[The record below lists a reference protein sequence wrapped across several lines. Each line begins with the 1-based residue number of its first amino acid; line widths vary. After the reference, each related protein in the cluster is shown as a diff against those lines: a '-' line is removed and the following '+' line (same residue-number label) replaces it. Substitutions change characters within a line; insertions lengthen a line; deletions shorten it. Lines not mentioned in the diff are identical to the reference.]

1 MNQTLILTNLG
12 DYYHCASSVL
22 LSFSAGK
29 NIKKRSQEGQPQDS
43 TQLQQSVVGAC
54 GIILRGKTQE
64 NAVADIVM
72 ESRFYASVTCDLTH
86 TQHH

>member
-1 MNQTLILTNLG
+1 MNQTLILANLG

-54 GIILRGKTQE
+54 GIILRGKTR
-64 NAVADIVM
+64 VADVVM